1 VNPILE
7 EYDDPEVKLTCSA
20 LYYTT
25 TEGEQIEWR
34 RGGQPVTGAVNN
46 LDRDGYEFT
55 VTSTLTVDLSSCQG
69 TAETVKCSL
78 RYEGNQ
84 LAEVTTSICIGTGC
98 SPPVLSASVEDCNQ
112 LTVTLTGNP
121 GHYTLGYREV
131 GTSDW
136 TEGPVTVSTSPEV
149 FNNQTADLKENTA
162 YNVRVTCPQGTS
174 SSIESIRTSYSES
187 APQLPRLANNPLALF
202 FPAEPSVVV
211 GVGTE
216 VHYNSSGTFSTLQW
230 EVSHT
235 H

>member
-1 VNPILE
+1 MGCYHL
-7 EYDDPEVKLTCSA
+7 
-20 LYYTT
+20 
-25 TEGEQIEWR
+25 QIEWR

-84 LAEVTTSICIGTGC
+84 LAEVTTSICSKWRGGVITTLLSSVGTGC

-149 FNNQTADLKENTA
+149 FNNQTAGIAVE
-162 YNVRVTCPQGTS
+162 
-174 SSIESIRTSYSES
+174 
-187 APQLPRLANNPLALF
+187 RL
-202 FPAEPSVVV
+202 
-211 GVGTE
+211 
-216 VHYNSSGTFSTLQW
+216 YC
-230 EVSHT
+230 HT
-235 H
+235 I